1 MYTRAA
7 LMQALHQIE
16 LPTSLQRLSYG
27 LDIFSNCRPRA
38 KDLMKYICTVF
49 LLVSKCLQL
58 HFSPF
63 SLLVRKYNKSY
74 CSHPAS
80 AFALLKCLSFW
91 LKFLGE
97 VFVSL
102 YLLNFFM
109 DQVDTLHVG
118 RCRSEILFRTITTH
132 QGDTE
137 IKVTDSEI
145 FVKVFG

>member
-1 MYTRAA
+1 M
-7 LMQALHQIE
+7 
-16 LPTSLQRLSYG
+16 
-27 LDIFSNCRPRA
+27 
-38 KDLMKYICTVF
+38 
-49 LLVSKCLQL
+49 
-58 HFSPF
+58 
-63 SLLVRKYNKSY
+63 
-74 CSHPAS
+74 
-80 AFALLKCLSFW
+80 
-91 LKFLGE
+91 KFLGE

-132 QGDTE
+132 QGDIE